1 MSEFITGE
9 AVLGGI
15 LIFFLRVCDM
25 SMDTLRVLFV
35 VRGKKLPVWFLGV
48 AQSALYIIA
57 ISRVLKGD
65 NNPITILGYAT
76 GFATGNIIGMQIEER
91 LAIGFKKISIISRDN
106 GTEIAL
112 ALREAGYGVTELC
125 GKGKDGEVCMLQVN
139 VKRKHVKD
147 VEKIANGIDKKAFIT
162 ADDFY
167 PLNRSGFW
175 RK

>member
-1 MSEFITGE
+1 MSEFFTSE
-9 AVLGGI
+9 VFLGGI
-15 LIFFLRVCDM
+15 LIFFLRLCDM

-57 ISRVLKGD
+57 ISKVLKGD

-91 LAIGFKKISIISRDN
+91 LAIGFKKVSIISRDD

-112 ALREAGYGVTELC
+112 ALRKAGYGVTELC
-125 GKGKDGEVCMLQVN
+125 GKGKDGYVCMIQTN

-147 VEKIANGIDKKAFIT
+147 VEKIANGIDENAFIT
-162 ADDFY
+162 SDDFN
-167 PLNRSGFW
+167 PVNRSGFW